1 MYVLLNY
8 GEISLRSKR
17 FQSSYCAKGRAGAK
31 KKKKNDGRGRGRGEE
46 ETFFSLPLPRHS
58 FFCSR
63 PNFSRRT
70 RAETLA
76 TQARRNRIILI
87 QRFII
92 VAVLIINQLSRRAPI
107 VSLGYLWVF
116 HTNPCKFRN
125 FQTVVK
131 YFLKN
136 YGAQISF

>member
-8 GEISLRSKR
+8 GEIILRSKR
-17 FQSSYCAKGRAGAK
+17 FQSSYCAKGRVACSKRSDSGERCEVKIAIK
-31 KKKKNDGRGRGRGEE
+31 SRGGLRTAPHYLNAWNRLKVEREQKKKNDGRGRGRGEE

-92 VAVLIINQLSRRAPI
+92 VAVLIIN
-107 VSLGYLWVF
+107 
-116 HTNPCKFRN
+116 
-125 FQTVVK
+125 
-131 YFLKN
+131 
-136 YGAQISF
+136 